1 MVGMGHVV
9 VYIRGCNFVDVCRG
23 WEGIRGSL
31 ANLEGSVRMKK
42 EEKLKSQIAILEEA
56 IKRLDEFADI
66 WMEEGDVHEAEVVR
80 AATGSVDS
88 LRLKLKRKLEKLKTT
103 K

>member
-1 MVGMGHVV
+1 M
-9 VYIRGCNFVDVCRG
+9 DVCRSG
-23 WEGIRGSL
+23 DGIRGSL

-80 AATGSVDS
+80 HATGSVDS
-88 LRLKLKRKLEKLKTT
+88 LLLKLKRKLEKLNSKGT
-103 K
+103 KS

>member
-1 MVGMGHVV
+1 M
-9 VYIRGCNFVDVCRG
+9 I
-23 WEGIRGSL
+23 E
-31 ANLEGSVRMKK
+31 K
-42 EEKLKSQIAILEEA
+42 ERLKAQIAILEEA

-66 WMEEGDVHEAEVVR
+66 WEEEGKGLSMETEIMAGEAATVR
-80 AATGSVDS
+80 TATGSVDS